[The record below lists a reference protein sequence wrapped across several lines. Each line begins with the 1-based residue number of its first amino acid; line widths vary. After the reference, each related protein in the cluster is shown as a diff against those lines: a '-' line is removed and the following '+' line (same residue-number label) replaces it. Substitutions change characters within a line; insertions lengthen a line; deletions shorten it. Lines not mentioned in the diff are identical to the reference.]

1 MERSIIMKKSLSVL
15 LVSLFSTCMYA
26 FYPANVARENGDGPY
41 LHAVMDIAHDDA
53 NIYVAKLD
61 GHLVVINKA
70 SGEKT
75 ILDVKVGSL
84 SYTPWA
90 IAVHDGKVWIGTAES
105 KILYYSNGQF
115 HHSGIKIDWE
125 YSNYSVLSIENITF
139 DTQGNMFVS
148 CSYGVGFKVDPNNNV
163 ERFTFS
169 SKSVYSFSGH
179 ICVDRDSALWVA
191 SYGLFVYDYGLV
203 KYTKDKETVYFFK
216 EHPDVPQGAGNVTA
230 MAVDEE
236 GGIWYTAANK
246 LTRLINDEM
255 SVSYDC
261 SYICYDMQFDSQQR
275 LWMADHHGPLR
286 MMENGAFT
294 SYPCPFESK
303 RWMCMDIDI
312 DNIYIGTDTDLLIYK
327 DGEYTKIDLSLSD
340 ETTDIPYHP
349 LLEDG
354 KVWKYQP
361 EFGEY
366 GFPYEL
372 RLNGD
377 TVVDSREC
385 KKLFRGDNLYAFLY
399 EEQQKVY
406 YRYAQNGGDWSL
418 LYDFSLMPGDQVT
431 DRYGT
436 KYEVERVDNVNV
448 NGEQL
453 RRIIFKYTKGWQ
465 VVWVSGVG
473 GRRDLFDPFVN
484 TPGDYCHLVTCE
496 VNGKLLYEGDDFMTG
511 VVSADPE
518 SGIFKIDG
526 LKYRLDDENN
536 EAVIEKEN
544 RWEGELTIPSEVS
557 YGGLTYQVTSMK
569 RHAFSGCTT
578 LTRIS
583 LPSTISTI
591 SGNPFIACN
600 SLRAIEVEAGNK
612 ALKSEGGVLFSADGT
627 LLYSYPAGA
636 TTGSYTAPDGLKTVG
651 TEAFS
656 RSPYLSFV
664 KLPGSVTDIQDEG
677 FLSCTALEKVELPNG
692 LTRISDNMLRECSS
706 LKEIVIPESV
716 TSLGD
721 YALMDCTSL
730 KEIVIPEGVTSLGL
744 YALMGCTSL
753 TTASLPSTIPV
764 VNYGIFK
771 DCSSLTK
778 VNIAKGIVA
787 MNGNMFANCS
797 SLRKLVLP
805 ESIRN
810 LGESSFSGCSIDT
823 LTIKGQFFSGSLNK
837 GIFNGMGTSTILCV
851 HWADVDKFKEFYQ
864 GTVIPWNKGVPDDS
878 YYPMLK
884 TGKIWNIQESRQEGS
899 DTFYRNYS
907 LHITGDTIINGRSY
921 YVMCAEGDESPLCP
935 DKSYWMESDR
945 KVRCNDLS
953 VIYLFSM
960 KVGSG
965 FINGGQEDICTA
977 ENCVDMAGRTL
988 RQFEITCHDGSIVS
1002 WLEGIGNEDCGPLFP
1017 FGRNADDGITVKLM
1031 SVYEDGVCIFSRD
1044 GSNEQ
1049 TQMAYRPMI
1058 EDGKVWKVG
1067 SGISNNLVQMVEYY
1081 YFDGDTIVDGKTCK
1095 KMMYQRYVS
1104 PDHSDYAIITQY
1116 PLFGNAGVWYEED
1129 KKVYF
1134 SGTMM
1139 YDFSL
1144 AANDTLL
1151 FDNYYVI
1158 GPRQTGG
1165 IEGFK
1170 GVHRDVFWC
1179 TDGDPYYCITWLEGV
1194 GSIEGP
1200 HYNIYNGEEYHP
1212 FFLMSCTVGDEV
1224 IYLNDEYED
1233 GATPEAAGAR
1243 NRFDFTHTIKTK
1255 PKAPRRSE
1263 DERSVYGEYD
1273 KLQLGIN
1280 LNLLADDYMVRITD
1294 DSGNVIY
1301 EKAVNAS
1308 TIVGLNIDISGY
1320 AKGHYTVTVENSQ
1333 ESFTGEFNTLPTGI
1347 EETTKTSEVTS
1358 PHIYNLQGQRI
1369 STLQKGLNIVN
1380 GRKVAIK

>member
-1 MERSIIMKKSLSVL
+1 MKKSLLVL
-15 LVSLFSTCMYA
+15 LVSLFTTCMYA

-105 KILYYSNGQF
+105 KILYFSNGKF
-115 HHSGIKIDWE
+115 HQSGIKLDWE
-125 YSNYSVLSIENITF
+125 YSRYGVPSIHNIVF
-139 DTQGNMFVS
+139 DTQGNMYVG
-148 CSYGVGFKVDPNNNV
+148 CSYGVGFMVDTKNNA
-163 ERFTFS
+163 ESFTIHPKALSLFC
-169 SKSVYSFSGH
+169 GH
-179 ICVDRDSALWVA
+179 ICLDQSGALWGGN
-191 SYGLFVYDYGLV
+191 YGFSGNDYALA
-203 KYTKDKETVYFFK
+203 KYTKENGTEYYFK
-216 EHPDVPQGAGNVTA
+216 EHNDVPRGTVTA
-230 MAVDEE
+230 LAMDEE
-236 GGIWYTAANK
+236 GGIWYAAANK

-255 SVSYDC
+255 SESYDC
-261 SYICYDMQFDSQQR
+261 PYICYDMQFDSQQR
-275 LWMADHHGPLR
+275 LWMADQHGPLR

-303 RWMCMDIDI
+303 RWMCMDIDS

-349 LLEDG
+349 LIEEG

-453 RRIIFKYTKGWQ
+453 RRIIFKHTKGWQ

-511 VVSADPE
+511 VVSADPM
-518 SGIFKIDG
+518 SGIVKIDG
-526 LKYRLDDENN
+526 LKYRLDDASN

-544 RWEGELTIPSEVS
+544 RWKGELTIPSEVS
-557 YGGLTYQVTSMK
+557 YGGLTYQVTGMK
-569 RHAFSGCTT
+569 PHAFSGCTT

-692 LTRISDNMLRECSS
+692 LTRISGNMLRECSS

-884 TGKIWNIQESRQEGS
+884 TGKTWNIQESWQEGT

-907 LHITGDTIINGRSY
+907 LHITGDTIIDGHSY
-921 YVMCAEGDESPLCP
+921 YVMCAEGDDSPLCP

-988 RQFEITCHDGSIVS
+988 RQFEITCHDGSIVF

-1058 EDGKVWKVG
+1058 EDDKVWKLG
-1067 SGISNNLVQMVEYY
+1067 DRESGNPVRRVEYY
-1081 YFDGDTIVDGKTCK
+1081 YFDGDTIINGKTCK
-1095 KMMYQRYVS
+1095 QMMCQRFVS
-1104 PDHSDYAIITQY
+1104 PDHPNYDTFSQLPSLSKVGA
-1116 PLFGNAGVWYEED
+1116 WYEED
-1129 KKVYF
+1129 KQVYLYDTTNEQF
-1134 SGTMM
+1134 KLM

-1144 AANDTLL
+1144 E
-1151 FDNYYVI
+1151 DNGIFQIDGLTYVL

-1165 IEGFK
+1165 IQGFK
-1170 GVHRDVFWC
+1170 GVYRDVMWYV
-1179 TDGDPYYCITWLEGV
+1179 DGEQGYNTTWLEGV
-1194 GSIEGP
+1194 GEIDGP
-1200 HYNIYNGEEYHP
+1200 IYNVYYGMEGHAM
-1212 FFLMSCTVGDEV
+1212 FIMSCSVGDEV

-1280 LNLLADDYMVRITD
+1280 LNLLADDYVVRITD

-1320 AKGHYTVTVENSQ
+1320 AKGQYTVTVENSQ
-1333 ESFTGEFNTLPTGI
+1333 ESFTGEFDTLPTGI

-1380 GRKVAIK
+1380 GRKFVIK

>member
-1 MERSIIMKKSLSVL
+1 MKKSLSVL
-15 LVSLFSTCMYA
+15 LVSLFTTCMYA

-105 KILYYSNGQF
+105 KILYFSNGKIHQ
-115 HHSGIKIDWE
+115 SGIKLDWE
-125 YSNYSVLSIENITF
+125 YSRYGVPGIHNIVF
-139 DTQGNMFVS
+139 DTQGNMYVS
-148 CSYGVGFKVDPNNNV
+148 CSYGVGFKVDTKSNA
-163 ERFTFS
+163 ESFTIHPKALSLFC
-169 SKSVYSFSGH
+169 GH
-179 ICVDRDSALWVA
+179 ICLDQSGALWGGN
-191 SYGLFVYDYGLV
+191 YGFSGYDYAMA
-203 KYTKDKETVYFFK
+203 KYTKENGTEYYFK
-216 EHPDVPQGAGNVTA
+216 EHKNVPRGTVTA
-230 MAVDEE
+230 LAMDEE
-236 GGIWYTAANK
+236 GGIWYAAANK

-255 SVSYDC
+255 SESYDC
-261 SYICYDMQFDSQQR
+261 PYICYDMQFDSQQR
-275 LWMADHHGPLR
+275 LWMADQHGPLR

-349 LLEDG
+349 LIEEG

-418 LYDFSLMPGDQVT
+418 LYDFSLMPGGQVT

-436 KYEVERVDNVNV
+436 KYEVEQVDNVNV

-453 RRIIFKYTKGWQ
+453 RRIIFKHTKGWQ

-511 VVSADPE
+511 VVSADPM
-518 SGIFKIDG
+518 SGIVKIDG
-526 LKYRLDDENN
+526 LKYRLDDASN

-544 RWEGELTIPSEVS
+544 RWKGELTIPSEVS

-569 RHAFSGCTT
+569 PHAFSGCTT

-612 ALKSEGGVLFSADGT
+612 ALKSEGGVLLSADGT

-664 KLPGSVTDIQDEG
+664 KLPNSVTDIQDEG

-764 VNYGIFK
+764 VNTGIFK

-778 VNIAKGIVA
+778 VNIAKGIGG
-787 MNGNMFANCS
+787 MNGNVFENCS

-805 ESIRN
+805 ESFKH
-810 LGESSFSGCSIDT
+810 LGGSSFSGCSIDT

-884 TGKIWNIQESRQEGS
+884 TGKIWNIQESWQEGT

-1301 EKAVNAS
+1301 EKAVNTS

-1333 ESFTGEFNTLPTGI
+1333 ESFTGEFDTLPTGI

-1380 GRKVAIK
+1380 GRKVVIK